1 MNIKYIARKRG
12 EGKTQR
18 LIEILEKCAN
28 AGIPCVVYHK
38 FPINTDDF
46 IHRFIDY
53 TGKHPSTL
61 NIKFA
66 NEHRMLR
73 GLWEDGTTLFVD
85 NLSINFPF
93 DIRPR
98 NSNFTIITTID
109 AEDVGY

>member
-12 EGKTQR
+12 EGKTKK

-38 FPINTDDF
+38 LPKDTDDF
-46 IHRFIDY
+46 IHRFIAQ
-53 TGKHPSTL
+53 TGQHPSVL

-66 NEHRMLR
+66 NERRMLR
-73 GLWEDGTTLFVD
+73 EVWEDGTTLFVD

-98 NSNFTIITTID
+98 NSNFTIITTIY